1 MKKIE
6 SFVLRMLVV
15 ACALF
20 SVGFLEAYFTGA
32 WNAYMLLTPLL
43 AAGAYAAMC
52 VEARLHYARGTR
64 RCTAHTAQSL
74 RVQRAAR
81 ASHAA

>member
-1 MKKIE
+1 MMKKIE

-52 VEARLHYARGTR
+52 AEARLHCARR
-64 RCTAHTAQSL
+64 RAAHTARPL

>member
-1 MKKIE
+1 MKRIE

-43 AAGAYAAMC
+43 AAGAYAAIC
-52 VEARLHYARGTR
+52 AEARLHCARR
-64 RCTAHTAQSL
+64 RTAHTARPL

>member
-1 MKKIE
+1 MMKKIE

-43 AAGAYAAMC
+43 AAGAYAAIC
-52 VEARLHYARGTR
+52 AEARLHCARR
-64 RCTAHTAQSL
+64 RTAHTARPL

>member
-43 AAGAYAAMC
+43 AAGAYAAIC
-52 VEARLHYARGTR
+52 AEARLHCARR
-64 RCTAHTAQSL
+64 RTAHTARPL

>member
-32 WNAYMLLTPLL
+32 WNEYMLLTPLL
-43 AAGAYAAMC
+43 AAGAYAALC
-52 VEARLHYARGTR
+52 AEARLHCARR
-64 RCTAHTAQSL
+64 RTAHTARPL

>member
-1 MKKIE
+1 MMKKIE

-20 SVGFLEAYFTGA
+20 SVGFLEAYFTGT

-52 VEARLHYARGTR
+52 AEARLHCARR
-64 RCTAHTAQSL
+64 RAAHTARPL

>member
-1 MKKIE
+1 MMKKIE

-52 VEARLHYARGTR
+52 AEARLRCARR
-64 RCTAHTAQSL
+64 RAAHTARPL

>member
-52 VEARLHYARGTR
+52 AEARLHCARR
-64 RCTAHTAQSL
+64 RTAHTARPL

>member
-1 MKKIE
+1 MKKVE

-52 VEARLHYARGTR
+52 AEARLHCARR
-64 RCTAHTAQSL
+64 RTAHTARPL

>member
-1 MKKIE
+1 MMKKIE

-15 ACALF
+15 SCALF

-52 VEARLHYARGTR
+52 AEARLHCARR
-64 RCTAHTAQSL
+64 RTAHTARPL

>member
-1 MKKIE
+1 MMKKIE

-52 VEARLHYARGTR
+52 AEARLHCARR
-64 RCTAHTAQSL
+64 RTAHTARPL

>member
-1 MKKIE
+1 MMKRIE

-43 AAGAYAAMC
+43 AAGAYAAIC
-52 VEARLHYARGTR
+52 AEARLHCARR
-64 RCTAHTAQSL
+64 RTAHTARPL

>member
-52 VEARLHYARGTR
+52 AEARLHSARGAR
-64 RCTAHTAQSL
+64 RRHTHTARPL